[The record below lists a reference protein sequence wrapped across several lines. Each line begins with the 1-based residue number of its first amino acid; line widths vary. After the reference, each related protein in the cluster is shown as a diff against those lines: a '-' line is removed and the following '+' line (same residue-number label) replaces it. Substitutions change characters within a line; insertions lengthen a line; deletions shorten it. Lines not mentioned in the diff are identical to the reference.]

1 MKIGGSTAWRSIT
14 QPISDRSLTDALAG
28 LRHVELANECLSAI
42 PAERDGHQSHGLPA
56 PARDIHR
63 ASSPCPQASQRQIAL
78 RSEGNLT
85 SPSKRI
91 CPTPTWNGVRLARC
105 FARRDPSATDTG
117 FCPPTSTPVASRG
130 LPAPARDIHR
140 ASEYAL
146 HPPGTAFGL
155 LGVLLEG
162 SYGNRYRRPSP
173 STVPQLVS
181 IRHQIDLRPVFGTA
195 TLPTDAPVASSCGEE
210 GFYRHFGTGTLY

>member
-1 MKIGGSTAWRSIT
+1 MAAQPGEALPNRSQT
-14 QPISDRSLTDALAG
+14 G
-28 LRHVELANECLSAI
+28 LFPMLWPVFATSNLPMSASV
-42 PAERDGHQSHGLPA
+42 PSR
-56 PARDIHR
+56 
-63 ASSPCPQASQRQIAL
+63 
-78 RSEGNLT
+78 RSET
-85 SPSKRI
+85 VISP
-91 CPTPTWNGVRLARC
+91 TVFRLRLKIFTEQAHHAYRHL
-105 FARRDPSATDTG
+105 
-117 FCPPTSTPVASRG
+117 RG
-130 LPAPARDIHR
+130 RLPCAVKLIGPHR

-195 TLPTDAPVASSCGEE
+195 TLPTDASVASSCGEE
-210 GFYRHFGTGTLY
+210 GFYRHFGTGTLN

>member
-42 PAERDGHQSHGLPA
+42 PAERDRHQSHVP

-63 ASSPCPQASQRQIAL
+63 AC
-78 RSEGNLT
+78 
-85 SPSKRI
+85 
-91 CPTPTWNGVRLARC
+91 
-105 FARRDPSATDTG
+105 
-117 FCPPTSTPVASRG
+117 
-130 LPAPARDIHR
+130 
-140 ASEYAL
+140 EYAL

-162 SYGNRYRRPSP
+162 SLGNRHRLPPPR
-173 STVPQLVS
+173 
-181 IRHQIDLRPVFGTA
+181 TA
-195 TLPTDAPVASSCGEE
+195 P
-210 GFYRHFGTGTLY
+210 